1 MTPDSE
7 RLCNACQEPIPEERL
22 KSLPNTQYC
31 VRCQSQSESGHDTRR
46 YADEGL
52 AGSRED
58 HKKMRGRQ
66 WGGMVQR
73 SRGK

>member
-1 MTPDSE
+1 MELFRLCAGCREPIAVE
-7 RLCNACQEPIPEERL
+7 RLESVPDAQFC
-22 KSLPNTQYC
+22 T
-31 VRCQSQSESGHDTRR
+31 RCQSENEVTRDTRR
-46 YADEGL
+46 YIDEGL

-66 WGGMVQR
+66 WSEMVQR